1 MAKDFAKDKENQ
13 IWLLSFYRVSEITG
27 ALFFGR
33 LAKSMKPGS
42 IQMDLTR
49 HFADEAEHARLW
61 TDCLAKLGAVP
72 LKLEETYQE
81 RYLAAAGMPANLME
95 VLALTQIFER
105 RVINQYSRHAR
116 LPGLDAPV
124 RETLALI
131 MEDEKWHLQWIREA
145 LRGME
150 DEYGADAIAST
161 LRRYSA
167 ADQEAYAD
175 VLSKHGDKLDV
186 LLGGNDAD
194 IESGEDGKIG
204 ED

>member
-1 MAKDFAKDKENQ
+1 MPKDIAKDKENQ

-33 LAKSMKPGS
+33 LAKSMKPGP

-105 RVINQYSRHAR
+105 RVINQYSRHGR

-150 DEYGADAIAST
+150 SEYGAEGIATT
-161 LRRYSA
+161 LKRYAA
-167 ADQEAYAD
+167 ADKEAYAD
-175 VLSKHGDKLDV
+175 VLARHGDRLDV
-186 LLGGNDAD
+186 LLGGNDAGEEA
-194 IESGEDGKIG
+194 ESDQDRED
-204 ED
+204 

>member
-1 MAKDFAKDKENQ
+1 LAKDIAKDKENQ

-33 LAKSMKPGS
+33 LAKSMKPGP

-61 TDCLAKLGAVP
+61 TDCLEKLGAVP

-116 LPGLDAPV
+116 LPGLDVPV

-131 MEDEKWHLQWIREA
+131 MEDEKWHLRWIREA

-150 DEYGADAIAST
+150 AEYGADGIAAVLT
-161 LRRYSA
+161 RYAA
-167 ADQEAYAD
+167 ADKEAYAD
-175 VLSKHGDKLDV
+175 VLARHGHKLDL
-186 LLGGNDAD
+186 LLGGDDAD
-194 IESGEDGKIG
+194 VESGKGG

>member
-1 MAKDFAKDKENQ
+1 LAKDVAKARGNQ

-33 LAKSMKPGS
+33 LAKSAKPGP

-49 HFADEAEHARLW
+49 HFADEAAHARLW

-131 MEDEKWHLQWIREA
+131 MEDEKWHLQWIRDA

-150 DEYGADAIAST
+150 AEYGADAIAT
-161 LRRYSA
+161 ALKRYAA
-167 ADQEAYAD
+167 ADKEAYAD
-175 VLSKHGDKLDV
+175 VLARHGDKLDV
-186 LLGGNDAD
+186 LMGGRGADAETD
-194 IESGEDGKIG
+194 EE
-204 ED
+204 E